1 MTGDRFNY
9 YLRVIIN
16 SDVKDYA
23 SILDQMGNDQT
34 ISDAEQFELMS
45 LIRRSFSSANS
56 RLSIK
61 VVNEKTGIEER
72 PPRSIAD
79 DFGET
84 CNYEGVEDKYGISWS
99 VYSPKGMFLSS
110 TTKKW
115 YYNQRIMEIF
125 GEVLGT
131 VGSDMSPDYFHT
143 PPWIMGTAYAPDMKY
158 LSLPEIINNAIEAGM
173 IPNWEYLIAVG
184 IPADFINAIRSAS
197 PDFPH

>member
-23 SILDQMGNDQT
+23 SILDQLGNDD
-34 ISDAEQFELMS
+34 SVSEAEQFELMS

-56 RLSIK
+56 RFSFK
-61 VVNEKTGIEER
+61 VVNERTGVEEN

-84 CNYEGVEDKYGISWS
+84 CNFEGVEEKYGISWS
-99 VYSPKGMFLSS
+99 VYSPKGIFLSS
-110 TTKKW
+110 TVKRW
-115 YYNQRIMEIF
+115 YYSQRIMEIL
-125 GEVLGT
+125 GEVLCAR
-131 VGSDMSPDYFHT
+131 GSDRSPDYFHT
-143 PPWIMGTAYAPDMKY
+143 PPWIMGTAYAPEMKY
-158 LSLPEIINNAIEAGM
+158 LPLQEIINGSIESGL

-184 IPADFINAIRSAS
+184 VPADFINAIRSAS
-197 PDFPH
+197 PDFPR